1 MDKLTISLG
10 GLSVEVDF
18 SEARRLP
25 HQLMWDRY
33 IKPAMLQLMF
43 SDQPVDEL
51 TMSAM
56 NHFDSDEKD

>member
-10 GLSVEVDF
+10 GLAVEIDF
-18 SEARRLP
+18 AEARRLP
-25 HQLMWDRY
+25 HQLMWERY

-56 NHFDSDEKD
+56 DHFDSNDSE